1 MKAGLIFGVTIFA
14 GGLIFQ
20 SAQAA
25 SLNTGE
31 PYDEMAYR
39 LSHVI
44 CGEVEGCD
52 RQMKEYVGS
61 VVINRVNSDS
71 FPDTLGNVIFQ
82 QGQYSCV
89 WDGNYDKAPSDE
101 TIDVAIDLI
110 ENGSKLP
117 EDVVYQAEFIQGSGV
132 YTSLLAPNG
141 VTEYFCYG

>member
-1 MKAGLIFGVTIFA
+1 MNKKVRLCVAGLLAVA
-14 GGLIFQ
+14 GL
-20 SAQAA
+20 STHAMA
-25 SLNTGE
+25 LDTGE
-31 PYDEMAYR
+31 DPEEMLYR

-71 FPDTLGNVIFQ
+71 FPDTLGDVIFQ

-89 WDGNYDKAPSDE
+89 WDGNYDKVPGEE
-101 TIDVAIDLI
+101 TMEVARDLL

-117 EDVVYQAEFIQGSGV
+117 DDVVFQAEFIQGSGV

>member
-1 MKAGLIFGVTIFA
+1 MNKKVRLCVAGLLAAA
-14 GGLIFQ
+14 GL
-20 SAQAA
+20 ANNAMA
-25 SLNTGE
+25 LDTGE
-31 PYDEMAYR
+31 DPEEMLYR

-61 VVINRVNSDS
+61 VVINRVNSDA
-71 FPDTLGNVIFQ
+71 FPNTLGDVIFQ

-89 WDGNYDKAPSDE
+89 WDGNYDKAPGEE
-101 TIDVAIDLI
+101 TIEVAKDLL

-117 EDVVYQAEFIQGSGV
+117 EDVVFQAEFIQGSGV